1 MLDKKVAVITGSTS
15 GIGLG
20 IARAFAAKKAH
31 LVINGLGDP
40 AEMEKIRADLERE
53 FNVRVLYS
61 DANISKA
68 DECEKLIH
76 LAKNELGSIDI
87 LVNNA
92 GIQYVSPLEDFP
104 LEKWDAI
111 LATNL
116 SSVFF
121 TSRIALPFMKQKNWG
136 RIINIASAHGLVASA
151 QKSAYV
157 AAKHGV
163 VGLSKVIALETA
175 QTGITCNT
183 ICPGWVLTP
192 LVEQQIHK
200 KATEKNISFDDAKR
214 DLLLEKQPSGQFVS
228 VEQLGEMAVFL
239 SSEAANQIRGSA
251 FSMDGGWTAQ

>member
-20 IARAFAAKKAH
+20 IAKALAAKGAH

-40 AEMEKIRADLERE
+40 AEMEKIRASLERE

-68 DECEKLIH
+68 DECAKLIN
-76 LAKNELGSIDI
+76 LAKDELGSIDI

-92 GIQYVSPLEDFP
+92 GIQYVSLLEDFP
-104 LEKWDAI
+104 LEKWDAV

-136 RIINIASAHGLVASA
+136 RIINIASAHGLVGSA
-151 QKSAYV
+151 HKAAYV

-200 KATEKNISFDDAKR
+200 KAAEQNISFDDAKN

-228 VEQLGEMAVFL
+228 VEQLGEMAAFL
-239 SSEAANQIRGSA
+239 SSDAADQIRGST